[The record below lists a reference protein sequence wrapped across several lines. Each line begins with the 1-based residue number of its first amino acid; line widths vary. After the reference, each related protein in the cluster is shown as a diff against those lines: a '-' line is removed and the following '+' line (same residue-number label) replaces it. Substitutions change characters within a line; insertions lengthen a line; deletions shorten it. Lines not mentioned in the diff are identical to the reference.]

1 MTRPFL
7 LLENASLKEH
17 PINLPLRDGP
27 SGAEALT
34 ASGGEGA
41 SIAQMYICALAGV
54 NPFPQCRL
62 RAELLGK
69 RAESPPLCRKVW
81 QQCQNS
87 FMPNGLVAFST
98 KTEKSGPANSP
109 NPICKTPLPQIGVP
123 IGFDTIVKPDPKS
136 AVSTHGYSQKPEK
149 DSLRQV

>member
-41 SIAQMYICALAGV
+41 SIAQMYICAFAGV
-54 NPFPQCRL
+54 NPCPQCRL

-81 QQCQNS
+81 QQCQNWMRVGVLNS
-87 FMPNGLVAFST
+87 FLRLSN
-98 KTEKSGPANSP
+98 
-109 NPICKTPLPQIGVP
+109 TPTLILW
-123 IGFDTIVKPDPKS
+123 KK
-136 AVSTHGYSQKPEK
+136 A
-149 DSLRQV
+149 

>member
-41 SIAQMYICALAGV
+41 SIAQMYICAFAGV
-54 NPFPQCRL
+54 NPCPQCRL

-98 KTEKSGPANSP
+98 KTEKSGPAWMRVGVLNSFLRLS
-109 NPICKTPLPQIGVP
+109 NTPTLILW
-123 IGFDTIVKPDPKS
+123 KK
-136 AVSTHGYSQKPEK
+136 A
-149 DSLRQV
+149 

>member
-41 SIAQMYICALAGV
+41 SIATSGR
-54 NPFPQCRL
+54 FPPYCS
-62 RAELLGK
+62 LGK
-69 RAESPPLCRKVW
+69 NFRTGQISNL
-81 QQCQNS
+81 
-87 FMPNGLVAFST
+87 GLNLSW
-98 KTEKSGPANSP
+98 
-109 NPICKTPLPQIGVP
+109 
-123 IGFDTIVKPDPKS
+123 
-136 AVSTHGYSQKPEK
+136 H
-149 DSLRQV
+149 

>member
-41 SIAQMYICALAGV
+41 SIAQMYI
-54 NPFPQCRL
+54 L
-62 RAELLGK
+62 RA
-69 RAESPPLCRKVW
+69 CR
-81 QQCQNS
+81 
-87 FMPNGLVAFST
+87 G
-98 KTEKSGPANSP
+98 
-109 NPICKTPLPQIGVP
+109 NP
-123 IGFDTIVKPDPKS
+123 
-136 AVSTHGYSQKPEK
+136 
-149 DSLRQV
+149 